1 MLIGVDLNALPGVP
15 ECHPPVGNPENR
27 QRGSAPDSS
36 TQTTAY
42 SYRTRHCVLMA
53 DTYGTHKAGLE
64 LPPQSSHKQLKLDT
78 LTRIPVVS

>member
-1 MLIGVDLNALPGVP
+1 MLVGVALNALPGVP
-15 ECHPPVGNPENR
+15 ESHPPVGQPENR
-27 QRGSAPDSS
+27 LRGSASDSS
-36 TQTTAY
+36 TQITAY

-64 LPPQSSHKQLKLDT
+64 LAPQSSHKQLELDT